1 MDNQKIGALKR
12 SLANAFQLLGSV
24 QTDVEC
30 GMLDPA
36 TAKAK
41 VEILKK
47 EILEKKKKLIA
58 EVHTGKRG
66 NPLSMGKYNENK
78 GLYIVKCADGR
89 QVTSVS
95 EEGLLD
101 ALMEHYGLSLDSPL
115 VKDIFER
122 AIMNYEIN
130 NPDKS
135 KTIYNLNVDFKSF
148 VNNDFANKDIRKVSV
163 DWLRQY
169 AISLIK
175 EKNLKSSALRNFK
188 TLLNLIF
195 DQAISDGFVH
205 ENVAKPIKVKCLM
218 QYCDQSLAHRRPED
232 VLYNDSELDVIFA
245 DMWKKID
252 RYYAPYAYALLLH
265 AELGCRPGELICLK
279 WSDFDF
285 NSGFVSIERQQV
297 EDRLPKQSFR
307 VVEYTKNEKG
317 VSQGGRFVPL
327 SSKAI
332 NVLLRLKSDK
342 EKMGINSVWLFT
354 DKSGNLL
361 KKKGYFDFNTSLHK
375 KYGFEVSG
383 SYAFRRGLSAR
394 LEKAGIVPSVRAAI
408 LGHSVETNL
417 KSYTFAKPEYLE
429 SVKCA
434 LG

>member
-1 MDNQKIGALKR
+1 MKNAIDLLKR
-12 SLANAFQLLGSV
+12 SLANAIQLLGSV
-24 QTDVEC
+24 QDEEEC
-30 GMLDPA
+30 GMIDSA

-58 EVHTGKRG
+58 EVHIGKRG
-66 NPLSMGKYNENK
+66 NPLSMGKYNESK
-78 GLYIVKCADGR
+78 GLFIVKCSDGR
-89 QVTSVS
+89 QVASVS

-115 VKDIFER
+115 TKDIFER
-122 AIMNYEIN
+122 AIMKYERKH
-130 NPDKS
+130 PDKS
-135 KTIYNLNVDFKSF
+135 KTVYNLKVDFKTFISD
-148 VNNDFANKDIRKVSV
+148 DFKKMDIRKVSV
-163 DWLRQY
+163 DWLEDY
-169 AISLIK
+169 TLNLIK
-175 EKNLKSSALRNFK
+175 KKNLKASALRNYK

-195 DQAISDGFVH
+195 DQAISDSFVH
-205 ENVAKPIKVKCLM
+205 ENVAKAIKVKSLL

-232 VLYNDSELDVIFA
+232 VLYNDSELDFIFA
-245 DMWKKID
+245 DMWKRID

-265 AELGCRPGELICLK
+265 AELGCRPDELICLK

-285 NSGFVSIERQQV
+285 DNGFVSIERQQV

-317 VSQGGRFVPL
+317 VSQGGRLVPL
-327 SSKAI
+327 SSMAM

-354 DKSGNLL
+354 DKNGNLL
-361 KKKGYFDFNTSLHK
+361 KKKGYFDFNTALHK
-375 KYGFEVSG
+375 KYGFNVSG

-394 LEKAGIVPSVRAAI
+394 LEQAGIEPSERAAI

-417 KSYTFAKPEYLE
+417 KHYTFANPAYLDR
-429 SVKCA
+429 VKCA